1 MRTQQVLVTAVL
13 ACSFVACVSNRGAA
27 STAQPEPSTA
37 PSAPAKTD
45 SPPVDVP
52 PLSDRTMKTVLES
65 GEGKTYSGDGD
76 CVTIA
81 NKFLEDW
88 CAKTLSNT
96 SISMKDGDLTGDDN
110 VLVYAVIARGLLRG
124 SFNGLTAPQPDGKNY
139 PPARHRTP
147 GDFMSE
153 CRATSSRNARAA
165 SSESAGSA
173 AALRAV
179 DHIPKEKGPATSTRG
194 QDDGKR

>member
-124 SFNGLTAPQPDGKNY
+124 DRTVCEIPLIVHWEAVAAHVDDGAAACRSSFDMLTKQGTFGVTD
-139 PPARHRTP
+139 
-147 GDFMSE
+147 
-153 CRATSSRNARAA
+153 A
-165 SSESAGSA
+165 SSGETIT
-173 AALRAV
+173 V
-179 DHIPKEKGPATSTRG
+179 VIP
-194 QDDGKR
+194 